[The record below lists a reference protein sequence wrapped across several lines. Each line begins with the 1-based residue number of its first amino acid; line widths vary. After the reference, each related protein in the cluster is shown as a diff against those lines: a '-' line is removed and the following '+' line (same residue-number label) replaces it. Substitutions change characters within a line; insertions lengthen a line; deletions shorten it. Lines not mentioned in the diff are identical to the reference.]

1 MKKIVLVATIAFVLA
16 GSLEAR
22 NGGHSH
28 YYYERGGHGGWIVP
42 FIFGSMIGYTIS
54 RQPVV
59 YAPSP
64 AVVYTDSPTV
74 IVDDQYTLQNDQYSV
89 QEDQSPVYEERWV
102 YFEDCQCERKVLVNI
117 RQ

>member
-1 MKKIVLVATIAFVLA
+1 MKKIVLVATIALVLA

-22 NGGHSH
+22 GGGDRSH
-28 YYYERGGHGGWIVP
+28 YYYQRGGHGGWIVP

-59 YAPSP
+59 YTPSP
-64 AVVYTDSPTV
+64 TVVYTDSPTV
-74 IVDDQYTLQNDQYSV
+74 IVDDKYSV
-89 QEDQSPVYEERWV
+89 QEDQSPIYEERWV
-102 YFEDCQCERKVLVNI
+102 YFEDCQCERKVLVNT